1 MAFSG
6 LPILATVIH
15 DIGFPSY
22 PQTITEVPL
31 TKHFWSASTHKP
43 TSPYP
48 YLHHKKNWSKPTMVQ
63 PQHHCSLPY
72 QTKSPKPETKKP

>member
-1 MAFSG
+1 
-6 LPILATVIH
+6 
-15 DIGFPSY
+15 
-22 PQTITEVPL
+22 L

-48 YLHHKKNWSKPTMVQ
+48 YLHHKKNWSKPAMVQ